1 MKKSHQNFIKR
12 QGFLLVIVA
21 AVFLEI
27 TSFLQYSFAKKGMR
41 EEADKRAEA
50 ELQIAQ
56 LKVEKPLK
64 ATI

>member
-1 MKKSHQNFIKR
+1 M
-12 QGFLLVIVA
+12 IVA
-21 AVFLEI
+21 AVI